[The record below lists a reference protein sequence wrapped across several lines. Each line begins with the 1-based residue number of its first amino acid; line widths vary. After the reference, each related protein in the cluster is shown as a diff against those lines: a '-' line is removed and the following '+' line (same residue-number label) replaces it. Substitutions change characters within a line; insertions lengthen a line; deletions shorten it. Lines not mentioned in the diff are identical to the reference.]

1 MLKTAERL
9 NCLLPSLHF
18 VVQATGMTLLATIF
32 VLVLLNIFFTVHFD
46 VHTTGVVVVTGA
58 SSGIGEHAVSTLA
71 ATSSL
76 TVFAGVRKQVD
87 ADRLSSTYPGIRT
100 VFLDVTSQDSI
111 AAAVHLV
118 RNSTGL
124 PIVGLVNNAGVRS
137 DLPVEL
143 QTSEAD
149 RLTFEVNVLG
159 LLAVTRAFL
168 PALRETGNGARIVNV
183 GSLAGVIA
191 SPGSAT
197 YGGSKFAV
205 EGVTDALRREVLP
218 FGISVSLLE
227 PGYVQSKMGSK
238 QYDHMEI
245 SKDDRSVYREVFDGF
260 YANDRWEAEPENS
273 SPPATTT
280 TPAILDAIHSSTP
293 KTRYPV
299 ATAVG
304 VPASF
309 LISVAWLLPD
319 RVMDWVVM

>member
-18 VVQATGMTLLATIF
+18 VVQAAGMTLLATIL

-58 SSGIGEHAVSTLA
+58 SSGIGEHAASTLA

-87 ADRLSSTYPGIRT
+87 ADRLLSTYPGLRT

-124 PIVGLVNNAGVRS
+124 PIVGLVNNAGVQS

-168 PALRETGNGARIVNV
+168 PALRKTGNGARIVNV

-197 YGGSKFAV
+197 YCGSKFAV

-260 YANDRWEAEPENS
+260 YADDHWEAEPENS
-273 SPPATTT
+273 SPPARTT
-280 TPAILDAIHSSTP
+280 TPAILDAIQSSTP

>member
-87 ADRLSSTYPGIRT
+87 ADRLLSTYPGLRT

-143 QTSEAD
+143 QAEPQTQASQ
-149 RLTFEVNVLG
+149 LSF
-159 LLAVTRAFL
+159 
-168 PALRETGNGARIVNV
+168 
-183 GSLAGVIA
+183 SLAA
-191 SPGSAT
+191 QQPMPPCAPSDSLSSETTACH
-197 YGGSKFAV
+197 
-205 EGVTDALRREVLP
+205 RRAKR
-218 FGISVSLLE
+218 I
-227 PGYVQSKMGSK
+227 
-238 QYDHMEI
+238 D
-245 SKDDRSVYREVFDGF
+245 
-260 YANDRWEAEPENS
+260 
-273 SPPATTT
+273 
-280 TPAILDAIHSSTP
+280 
-293 KTRYPV
+293 
-299 ATAVG
+299 
-304 VPASF
+304 
-309 LISVAWLLPD
+309 
-319 RVMDWVVM
+319 